1 MAVFEE
7 FLEVCT
13 PHLSVYPQ
21 WQVGEE
27 GENGIRRE
35 GEVGKTLTVAVLIWL
50 PTPACSPMLALEL
63 RRCSIEDSPLAEL
76 PVY

>member
-13 PHLSVYPQ
+13 PHLSAYPQ

-27 GENGIRRE
+27 GENGIRSVRE
-35 GEVGKTLTVAVLIWL
+35 GEVGKHLSSTHMATYPCMLTDV
-50 PTPACSPMLALEL
+50 
-63 RRCSIEDSPLAEL
+63 DSGVEEM
-76 PVY
+76 

>member
-7 FLEVCT
+7 FLEVYT
-13 PHLSVYPQ
+13 PHLSEYPQ

-35 GEVGKTLTVAVLIWL
+35 GEVGKTLTVSSTHMATY
-50 PTPACSPMLALEL
+50 PCMLTEVG
-63 RRCSIEDSPLAEL
+63 SGVEEM
-76 PVY
+76 